1 MMFIATVPPLALTQD
16 ERIIWYVALAIGV
29 VVVVAVIALLSLLMS
44 LVAEIDVGVQNV
56 WRSAKRLAAN
66 TATTWQ
72 VGGLA
77 AVLENVRAE
86 VIRQDELLEESL

>member
-1 MMFIATVPPLALTQD
+1 MMLLASAPLALTTDQ
-16 ERIIWYVALAIGV
+16 RVIWYVALAIGV
-29 VVVVAVIALLSLLMS
+29 VVIVTVIALLSMLMA
-44 LVAEIDVGVQNV
+44 LVGEIDVGVQHV

-77 AVLENVRAE
+77 ATLGDVR
-86 VIRQDELLEESL
+86 DEIVRHDQLLKDQR